1 MRSLATRGGMGEA
14 YFQGKGREERGDG
27 KGKGGGGNPPHKKV
41 NVSKVNT
48 VI

>member
-14 YFQGKGREERGDG
+14 YFQGERKGGERGRKGRGRES
-27 KGKGGGGNPPHKKV
+27 PHKKV